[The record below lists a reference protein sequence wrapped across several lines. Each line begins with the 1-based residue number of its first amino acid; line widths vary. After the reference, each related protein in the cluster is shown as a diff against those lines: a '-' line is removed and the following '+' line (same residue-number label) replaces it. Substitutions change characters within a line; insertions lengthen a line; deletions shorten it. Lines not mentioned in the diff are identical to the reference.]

1 MALSE
6 FNKMRAQQRAV
17 IAARL
22 KAKSEASP
30 KKPKEQK
37 AAEVP
42 VQENGSQ
49 ETTAEDGAKEK
60 SDAEKLGKRKGKE

>member
-22 KAKSEASP
+22 KAKSEAEA
-30 KKPKEQK
+30 KKPEEQK
-37 AAEVP
+37 AAETP
-42 VQENGSQ
+42 ASGNAAQ
-49 ETTAEDGAKEK
+49 ETTAEDGTKEK
-60 SDAEKLGKRKGKE
+60 SDAEKLGKRKDKD

>member
-22 KAKSEASP
+22 KAKSEAASQ
-30 KKPKEQK
+30 KPEEHK

-42 VQENGSQ
+42 VQGNDAQ
-49 ETTAEDGAKEK
+49 ETTAEDGTKEK